1 VKLQQFWNDMVRGRW
16 AALAMM
22 AALVALAGCQTAPPV
37 KQVGLSPAQITV
49 LKQQGFVQGDDG
61 WTFGIADKV
70 LFDVDADVLKADS
83 RPVVERIA
91 HALVNAGITHLRVD
105 GYTDSQGSDTY
116 NLKLSLSRATAVSE
130 LLAGAGIPR
139 ASMEIRGLGKKNPV
153 ADNSTAAG
161 RLENRRV
168 AIVILTP

>member
-1 VKLQQFWNDMVRGRW
+1 MKLQQFCNDLVRGRW
-16 AALAMM
+16 AAPVMM
-22 AALVALAGCQTAPPV
+22 AALVTLAGCQTAPPI
-37 KQVGLSPAQITV
+37 KQGGLSSEQITV
-49 LKQQGFVQGDDG
+49 LKQQGFVQSDDG

-70 LFDVDADVLKADS
+70 LFDVDADFLKADS
-83 RPVVERIA
+83 QPVVERIA
-91 HALVNAGITHLRVD
+91 HALVSAGITHLRVD

-116 NLKLSLSRATAVSE
+116 NLKLSLSRATAVAD

-139 ASMEIRGLGKKNPV
+139 ANMEIRGLGKKNPV

-168 AIVILTP
+168 AIVILGP